1 MATATR
7 YFVLVLKITTAQNNF
22 SYVSQLDGD
31 DDEYRYRT
39 CTRRGQIECAGFLS
53 GGGGGGHSPPLG
65 TTLPPLG
72 ILTLSITNTVTEK

>member
-39 CTRRGQIECAGFLS
+39 CTRRGQIECA
-53 GGGGGGHSPPLG
+53 HG
-65 TTLPPLG
+65 TRVQLYNWSEG
-72 ILTLSITNTVTEK
+72 KS